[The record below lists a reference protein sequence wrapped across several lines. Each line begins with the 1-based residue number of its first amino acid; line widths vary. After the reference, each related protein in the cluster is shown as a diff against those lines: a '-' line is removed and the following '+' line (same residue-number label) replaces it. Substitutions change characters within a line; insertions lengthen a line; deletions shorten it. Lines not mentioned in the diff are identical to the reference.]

1 MASEPSPAKT
11 NGNVRSASVEST
23 HGPGITVIVPALLAW
38 FVRHARVL
46 PWRQTLDP
54 YGIWVSEIMLQ
65 QTQVKTVIPYW
76 LRWMEEFPDVSAL
89 AAARP
94 ERVLKLWEGL
104 GYYTRARNLQ
114 KAAQFVVEKHR
125 GSFPKDH
132 AEVLALPGIGR
143 YTAGAICSIA
153 RNAPTPI
160 LDGNIVRV
168 LTRLWAIDRNP
179 REPETNRRLWML
191 AEDLVRQ
198 PASCRLPPAR
208 RLPFVMSGPCS
219 ALNQSLM
226 ELGALICTPK
236 LPRCGECPIQSECRA
251 FVQNRV
257 AELPRTDARRKAT
270 PRDFV
275 AFAIERKGQWLL
287 RQRPAGTFNA
297 HLWEFPSFE
306 AGHGTVTPG
315 NLFRRQFGVV
325 PHDLKPL
332 KIIRHSIMH
341 FRMTVRPF
349 RTQWRGSSKT
359 GNEFVWRNA
368 AEVEALALTSA
379 HRKLWRQLENYA

>member
-1 MASEPSPAKT
+1 
-11 NGNVRSASVEST
+11 
-23 HGPGITVIVPALLAW
+23 VIIPALLDW
-38 FVRHARVL
+38 FVVNARVL

-76 LRWMEEFPDVSAL
+76 QRWMEEFPDVKAL
-89 AAARP
+89 AAAP
-94 ERVLKLWEGL
+94 LERVLKLWEGL

-114 KAAQFVVEKHR
+114 RAAQLVMEKLQGR
-125 GSFPKDH
+125 FPEEP

-153 RNAPTPI
+153 HNTPTPI

-179 REPETNRRLWML
+179 REPQTNRRLWIL
-191 AEDLVRQ
+191 AGELVEKSASRRLPSARQ
-198 PASCRLPPAR
+198 PAFAL
-208 RLPFVMSGPCS
+208 SGPCS

-251 FVQNRV
+251 FARKRV
-257 AELPRTDARRKAT
+257 AELPRVDVHRKTARR
-270 PRDFV
+270 DFI

-297 HLWEFPSFE
+297 QLWEFPSFE
-306 AGHGTVTPG
+306 AGRETVTPG
-315 NLFRRQFGVV
+315 NLFRRQFGVA

-332 KIIRHSIMH
+332 QVIRHSIMH
-341 FRMTVRPF
+341 YRMTVRPF
-349 RTQWRGSSKT
+349 RTRWRGSAKT
-359 GNEFVWRNA
+359 TDEFVWRNA

-379 HRKLWRQLENYA
+379 HRKLWRQLVNYV